1 MLKMMNYPLYKK
13 IYTKLLKLNGELKM
27 QIVMGLVG
35 IISLVLIAVI
45 FSNNRKAINLRTV
58 GGAFAI
64 QVAIAAFVI
73 LTPFGASILGSI
85 TNGVQVVIDSA
96 NAGINFLFGGLVSGK
111 MFEVFGGGGFV
122 FAFRVLPIIIFF
134 AAFMGVLYH
143 LRIMQFIIKIFGGA
157 LEKALGTSRT
167 ESMSA
172 AANVF
177 VGQTEAPL
185 VVKPYIK
192 NMTQSELFAVMCGG
206 LASVAGSVLVGYAS
220 LGVSLEYLIAAS
232 FMAAPGGLLMAKILH
247 PETEDVNKARLADAE
262 AEAEKDAPINV
273 IDAAAAGASS
283 GLQLAL
289 NVGAM
294 LIAFIGLIALINGML
309 GAFGGV
315 IGLEALSLQ
324 QILGY
329 LFAPFAFIMGVPWA
343 EAQTVGSLL
352 GQKLVLNEFVAYI
365 DFVGVKETLSAHSQV
380 IVTVALCG
388 FANLSSLAILLGGL
402 GVLAPSRRPDIA
414 RLGMKAI
421 LAGTLSNFMSATL
434 VGIFYL
440 ISVA

>member
-1 MLKMMNYPLYKK
+1 MH
-13 IYTKLLKLNGELKM
+13 
-27 QIVMGLVG
+27 IVMGLMG
-35 IISLVLIAVI
+35 IISLILIAVI
-45 FSNNRKAINLRTV
+45 FSSNRKAINLRTV

-64 QVAIAAFVI
+64 QAAIAAFVI
-73 LTPFGASILGSI
+73 LTPFGASMLGSI
-85 TNGVQVVIDSA
+85 SSGVQVVIDSA
-96 NAGINFLFGGLVSGK
+96 NAGIGFLFGGLVSGK

-122 FAFRVLPIIIFF
+122 FAFKVLPIIIFF

-143 LRIMQFIIKIFGGA
+143 VGIMQFIIKIFGGA
-157 LEKALGTSRT
+157 LQKMLGTSRT

-206 LASVAGSVLVGYAS
+206 LASVAGAVLVGYAS
-220 LGVSLEYLIAAS
+220 LGVNLDYLIAAS
-232 FMAAPGGLLMAKILH
+232 FMAAPGGLLMAKLLH
-247 PETEDVNKARLADAE
+247 PETDEVNNEILEETGEDAE
-262 AEAEKDAPINV
+262 AKPVNV

-294 LIAFIGLIALINGML
+294 LIAFIALITLVNTML
-309 GAFGGV
+309 GAFGGLF
-315 IGLEALSLQ
+315 GLEALSLQ

-329 LFAPFAFIMGVPWA
+329 LFAPIAFLIGIPWS
-343 EAQTVGSLL
+343 EATAVGSLL
-352 GQKLVLNEFVAYI
+352 GQKLVVNEFVAYI
-365 DFVGVKETLSAHSQV
+365 DFVGMKESLSAHSQV

-388 FANLSSLAILLGGL
+388 FANLSSMAILLGGL
-402 GVLAPSRRPDIA
+402 GVLAPTRRPDIA
-414 RLGMKAI
+414 RLGLKAI

-434 VGIFYL
+434 VGIFFAL
-440 ISVA
+440 SGAAIA